1 MYKFIISSKLAAI
14 LRGGTK
20 KVATAKNATEWDDLS
35 YEAQAEYLRKHP
47 DSKRKITA
55 RPRQDIVKEY
65 KSLTIPEIQATLAD
79 YQKTQSA
86 ASFKKLYQNFIPLIL
101 KTVKLVIGS
110 RHPSRE
116 DLDDLRQSANIIFT
130 KALEPG
136 QADPNNVG
144 VVAYIQKTLYKQLMG
159 KARDIFRP
167 SVTIGPKDRRA
178 LRAIQRYMF
187 GYMSK
192 HNGQMPT
199 DFEQMSRDINA
210 DPTSRVT
217 HITPD
222 LITDL
227 LQSGSVSLDAPAGTE
242 GADESREVHEV
253 LGPEQLAETPG
264 AFKSPEEEAI
274 STELKQTV
282 KRSIDSLEDP
292 EQRRVLELFF
302 GFDDEHPEAEQNL
315 KTVAELIGKPRKTTR
330 RILERAQAGLRGMK
344 DIQKLRVSKS
354 ILRIIKAFNK
364 HIKFAYIPEKITKF
378 GSRTFI
384 VDDKF
389 TVKRYG
395 DQLICSC
402 GKNCFHKSAVR
413 SYLRKRM

>member
-1 MYKFIISSKLAAI
+1 MYKFIISPKLAAI

-20 KVATAKNATEWDDLS
+20 KIATSKVATEWDDLS
-35 YEAQAEYLRKHP
+35 YEVQAKYLRDHP

-55 RPRQDIVKEY
+55 RPHQEATEY
-65 KSLTIPEIQATLAD
+65 KSMTISEIQATIAD
-79 YQKTQSA
+79 YQKNLSA
-86 ASFKKLYQNFIPLIL
+86 VSFKKLYKNFLPLIL
-101 KTVKLVIGS
+101 KTVKGVVGS
-110 RHPSRE
+110 RHPSHE
-116 DLDDLRQSANIIFT
+116 DLDDLKQSASIIFA
-130 KALEPG
+130 KSIEPG
-136 QADPNNVG
+136 QADPTNVG
-144 VVAYIQKTLYKQLMG
+144 VIKYIQKTLNKQLMG
-159 KARDIFRP
+159 KAREIFRP
-167 SVTIGPKDRRA
+167 DVTIGPKDRRA

-187 GYMSK
+187 KHMSK
-192 HNGQMPT
+192 HDGQMPT

-227 LQSGSVSLDAPAGTE
+227 LQSGSVSLDAPVGTE

-253 LGPEQLAETPG
+253 LGQEQLADTPVT
-264 AFKSPEEEAI
+264 FKSPEEETI
-274 STELKQTV
+274 GTELKQTV
-282 KRSIDSLEDP
+282 EKSIESLEDP

-302 GFDDEHPEAEQNL
+302 GFDNEHPEAEQNL
-315 KTVAELIGKPRKTTR
+315 KTVAQLIGKPRKTTR
-330 RILERAQAGLRGMK
+330 RILERAQAALRGMK
-344 DIQKLRVSKS
+344 DIQKLRTSKS

-378 GSRTFI
+378 GTRTFI

-395 DQLICSC
+395 SQLICSC
-402 GKNCFHKSAVR
+402 GKNCFHKNAVR
-413 SYLRKRM
+413 SYLRKRL